1 MQKKVRRS
9 LQNRQEI
16 MRIRQQQEK
25 QILQMQVQTE
35 IQKEINGFG

>member
-1 MQKKVRRS
+1 MQKKVRSS

-25 QILQMQVQTE
+25 QILQMQVQT
-35 IQKEINGFG
+35 

>member
-25 QILQMQVQTE
+25 QILQMQVQT
-35 IQKEINGFG
+35 